1 MSVRR
6 LKREAGIVLLCGIA
20 CAHAQTPIGPSSPP
34 AAPSAPASVTLPV
47 PVMSGPLAL
56 SPSPPTIAAGALGT
70 WYVDGA
76 FSALG
81 LLQSNPNSG
90 DRGAVADISNAQM
103 FVQKIDGPVR
113 FYVQLGAYALPA
125 LGQTY
130 AHETD
135 ASSTP
140 DKFFDPLPQAFL
152 KIAPSDALSFQI
164 GKLPT
169 LIGNE
174 YTFTFENVTIE
185 RGLLWNQEP
194 AVSRGIQANTITGP
208 LGFSVSLNDGFYSGR
223 TTWLSGSASWSINP
237 ANALVF
243 AAGANLG
250 ESRRNTLTTPID
262 QNNGSIYNL
271 IYTYTKGP
279 LMVSPYLQY
288 SAVPRNAALGIR
300 NAASLFGAAVLAS
313 YAATPALFLG
323 TRVEYEA
330 SSGTPALPGGTN
342 LLYGQGSSAASF
354 TLTPTYVHG
363 RWFLRTDLSALAV
376 SHVTRGYAL
385 GANGNTTSQIRSILE
400 AGYTF

>member
-1 MSVRR
+1 MIVRR
-6 LKREAGIVLLCGIA
+6 LTLEAGIVLLCGTA
-20 CAHAQTPIGPSSPP
+20 CAYAQTPGASGQPEV
-34 AAPSAPASVTLPV
+34 APSAPASISLPV

-56 SPSPPTIAAGALGT
+56 SPSPPKIDAGALGT

-81 LLQSNPNSG
+81 LLQGNPDAG
-90 DRGAVADISNAQM
+90 DRRAVADISNAQI
-103 FVQKIDGPVR
+103 FVQKIDGLVR

-140 DKFFDPLPQAFL
+140 EKFFDPVPQAFL
-152 KIAPSDALSFQI
+152 KIAPSDSLSFQI

-169 LIGNE
+169 LIGDE
-174 YTFTFENVTIE
+174 YTFTFENVAIE

-194 AVSRGIQANTITGP
+194 AVSRGIQANAIAGP
-208 LGFSVSLNDGFYSGR
+208 VGFSLSLNDGFYSGR
-223 TTWLSGSASWSINP
+223 YTWLSGSASWTIDA
-237 ANALVF
+237 ANVLVF

-250 ESRRNTLTTPID
+250 QSARQTLATPID

-279 LMVSPYLQY
+279 LMASPYLQY
-288 SAVPRNAALGIR
+288 SAVPRNAVLGIR
-300 NAASLFGAAVLAS
+300 SAASLYGAAVLAS
-313 YAATPALFLG
+313 YAATPTFSLG
-323 TRVEYEA
+323 ARVEYEA
-330 SSGTPALPGGTN
+330 SSGSAALPGATN
-342 LLYGQGSSAASF
+342 LLYGPGSCAASF
-354 TLTPTYVHG
+354 TITPTYVRGH
-363 RWFLRTDLSALAV
+363 WFLRADMSALAL
-376 SHVTRGYAL
+376 SHVAHGDGFGGNGRGM
-385 GANGNTTSQIRSILE
+385 SQLRGLLE